1 MMATIFL
8 FFLALLAA
16 ATFAVPGLA
25 PVGMLLFFFIFA
37 AAVWW
42 FGLAVSTRG
51 EPSEA
56 LVRTK
61 RHHLLGPGGPDDP
74 FAGERYE
81 DE

>member
-1 MMATIFL
+1 MIATLFF

-25 PVGMLLFFFIFA
+25 PIGVLLFCFIFA
-37 AAVWW
+37 SAVWW

-51 EPSEA
+51 KPSEA

-61 RHHLLGPGGPDDP
+61 RHQLLGPGGPDDP
-74 FAGERYE
+74 FADERYE

>member
-1 MMATIFL
+1 MMITIF
-8 FFLALLAA
+8 FFLLALLAA

-25 PVGMLLFFFIFA
+25 AVGLILFFFIFA
-37 AAVWW
+37 SAVWW

-56 LVRTK
+56 LVQTK

-74 FAGERYE
+74 FADERYE